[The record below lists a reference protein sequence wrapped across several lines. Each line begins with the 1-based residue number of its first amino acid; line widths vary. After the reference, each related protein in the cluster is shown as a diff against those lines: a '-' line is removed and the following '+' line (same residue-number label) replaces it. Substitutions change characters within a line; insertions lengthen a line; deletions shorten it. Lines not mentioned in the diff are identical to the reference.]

1 MNIKE
6 RLGKELLYF
15 DGAMGSVL
23 QKKGLKAGEIPELWN
38 ITKPDVIEEI
48 HKSYLEAGCDII
60 KTNTFGANSYKL
72 SGSGYTA
79 EEVIKAAFNCAKA
92 AADKYSDT
100 KKRYIALDIGPSG
113 KLTEP
118 LGDLTFEAAVELF
131 SEQVKAGAE
140 YGADLILIET
150 MNDSYETK
158 AAVLAAKENSDLPVF
173 VTNVYD
179 ENKRLLTGA
188 SPLEQILLL
197 EGLGVDAIGAN
208 CSLGPEKMLEV
219 LEDFKKYSSLPVIL
233 SPNAGLPKEEKG
245 ETVYDISPEE
255 FSDILKKAVPGAHI
269 LGGCCGTNPEYIRK
283 LIEKT
288 SGLAF
293 ENPVEKD
300 FTAISAYSKSVIF
313 KDRPVIIGER
323 INPTGKKKLKEAILS
338 ENYDY
343 IISEAVRQ
351 EEAGAD
357 LLDVNAGV
365 PGIKENE
372 VLPDIIKRL
381 QAVTSLPLQI
391 DTANPDAMEAAMRV
405 YNGKPLVNSV
415 NGKQESMDK
424 IFPLVKKYGG
434 IIIALTL
441 DEDGIPDTTEGRIKI
456 ADKIIAEAKKYGI
469 KKSSLI
475 FDPLAM
481 AVSADKN
488 AAAVTLET
496 IKALN
501 AKGLKTSL
509 GVSNVSFGLPERA
522 GMNAAFFT
530 MTAAAGL
537 SAAIINPF
545 SGEMMRAAACV
556 NALFGYDENFS
567 EYIELFSNT
576 EEALTPVNAEVKTDL
591 KTAVIKGL
599 KSEAKAAAEELI
611 KTAEPMEI
619 INQYIV
625 PALDEVGIGFEKGTV
640 YLPQLLI
647 SAASA
652 QEAFDVVRGAMK
664 TETDAAEKKKFVI
677 ATVYGDIHDIG
688 KNIVKA
694 LLENYGFDVI
704 DLGKS
709 VPKEKILETVLKH
722 NVKLLGLSALMTV
735 TVPEMEAAI
744 KLVNE
749 KAPDCK
755 IVVGGAVLT
764 KDYADKIGA
773 DKYAKDAMEAVRY
786 AEEILK

>member
-1 MNIKE
+1 MSIRE

-38 ITKPDVIEEI
+38 ITNSDIIREI
-48 HKSYLEAGCDII
+48 HESYLEAGCDII

-72 SGSGYTA
+72 EGSGYTP
-79 EEVIKAAFNCAKA
+79 EDVIKAAFKCAKEA
-92 AADKYSDT
+92 TKKYQGI

-118 LGDLTFEAAVELF
+118 LGDLSFETAVELF
-131 SEQVKAGAE
+131 SEQVKIGVSL
-140 YGADLILIET
+140 GADLILIET

-197 EGLGVDAIGAN
+197 EGLKVDAIGAN

-219 LEDFKKYSSLPVIL
+219 LEDFKKYSSLPIIL
-233 SPNAGLPKEEKG
+233 SPNAGLPKEENG
-245 ETVYDISPEE
+245 ETVYDILPDE
-255 FSDILKKAVPGAHI
+255 FADILKQAVPSVHV
-269 LGGCCGTNPEYIRK
+269 LGGCCGTNPEYIK
-283 LIEKT
+283 KVIEKT
-288 SGLAF
+288 SALPF
-293 ENPVEKD
+293 ESPKEKD
-300 FTAISAYSKSVIF
+300 FTAVSSYSKSVIF
-313 KDRPVIIGER
+313 KDRPIIIGER

-343 IISEAVRQ
+343 IISEAVKQ

-357 LLDVNAGV
+357 ILDVNAGV
-365 PGIKENE
+365 PGIKESD
-372 VLPDIIKRL
+372 VLPHIIKTL

-391 DTANPDAMEAAMRV
+391 DTANPEAMEASMRV

-415 NGKQESMDK
+415 CGKQESMDK

-434 IIIALTL
+434 IVIALTL
-441 DEDGIPDTTEGRIKI
+441 DEDGIPDTVEGRIKI
-456 ADKIIAEAKKYGI
+456 AEKIICEAAKYGI
-469 KKSSLI
+469 KTSDLI

-481 AVSADKN
+481 AVSADKT
-488 AAAVTLET
+488 AAAVTLNT

-501 AKGLKTSL
+501 EKGIKTSL

-522 GMNAAFFT
+522 NMNAAFFT
-530 MTAAAGL
+530 MTAASGL

-545 SGEMMRAAACV
+545 SPEMMGAITSV
-556 NALFGYDENFS
+556 NALLGYDDNFTDYIAHFSVSEN
-567 EYIELFSNT
+567 
-576 EEALTPVNAEVKTDL
+576 TPSTINEVKTDL
-591 KTAVIKGL
+591 KTAVVKGL
-599 KSEAKAAAEELI
+599 KKEASEAASELI
-611 KTAEPMEI
+611 KNLAPMEI
-619 INQYIV
+619 INNYIV
-625 PALDEVGIGFEKGTV
+625 PALDEVGIDFEKGTI

-652 QEAFDVVRGAMK
+652 EAAFNVVRSAMQ
-664 TETDAAEKKKFVI
+664 TDIAATEKKKVVI

-722 NVKLLGLSALMTV
+722 DVKLLGLSALMTV

-749 KAPDCK
+749 KAPACK
-755 IVVGGAVLT
+755 IIVGGAVLT

-786 AEEILK
+786 AEEIFK

>member
-1 MNIKE
+1 MNIKC

-23 QKKGLKAGEIPELWN
+23 QENGLKAGEIPELWN
-38 ITKPDVIEEI
+38 ITKKDIIENI
-48 HKSYLEAGCDII
+48 YAAYLKAGCDII

-72 SGSGYTA
+72 KESGYTVKD
-79 EEVIKAAFNCAKA
+79 VIEAAFECAKSA
-92 AADKYSDT
+92 V
-100 KKRYIALDIGPSG
+100 KKHSGAKERYIALDIGPSG

-118 LGDLTFEAAVELF
+118 LGDLNFEEAVSLF
-131 SEQVKAGAE
+131 AEQVKIGAE
-140 YGADLILIET
+140 CGADLILIET

-158 AAVLAAKENSDLPVF
+158 AAVLAAKENSALPIF

-179 ENKRLLTGA
+179 EKKRLLTGA

-219 LEDFKKYSSLPVIL
+219 LEDFKKYSSLSIIL
-233 SPNAGLPKEEKG
+233 SPNAGLPKEKDG
-245 ETVYDISPEE
+245 KTVYDISAEE
-255 FSDILKKAVPGAHI
+255 FSDILKKAVPGVHL

-283 LIEKT
+283 IIEKT
-288 SGLAF
+288 TSLPFA
-293 ENPVEKD
+293 PPEKKT
-300 FTAISAYSKSVIF
+300 FTGVCSYSRSVIF

-323 INPTGKKKLKEAILS
+323 INPTGKKKLKEAIIS

-343 IISEAVRQ
+343 IISEAVHQ
-351 EEAGAD
+351 EEAGAHI
-357 LLDVNAGV
+357 LDVNAGV
-365 PGIKENE
+365 PGIEE
-372 VLPDIIKRL
+372 DEALLSIIKKL
-381 QAVTSLPLQI
+381 QSVTALPLQI
-391 DTANPDAMEAAMRV
+391 DTANPEAMEKAVRA
-405 YNGKPLVNSV
+405 YNGKALINSV
-415 NGKQESMDK
+415 NGKQEIMDK
-424 IFPLVKKYGG
+424 IFPIVKKYGG
-434 IIIALTL
+434 TVIALTL
-441 DEDGIPDTTEGRIKI
+441 DEDGIPDTAEGRIKI
-456 ADKIIAEAKKYGI
+456 AERIIAEAKKYGI
-469 KKSSLI
+469 TEESLI

-481 AVSADKN
+481 AVSADKT

-496 IKALN
+496 IKRLN
-501 AKGLKTSL
+501 EMGLKSSL

-522 GMNAAFFT
+522 GLNSAFFT
-530 MTAAAGL
+530 MAAAMGL

-545 SGEMMRAAACV
+545 SEEMIKAIICV
-556 NALFGYDENFS
+556 NALFGHDDNFS
-567 EYIELFSNT
+567 EYIKHFSK
-576 EEALTPVNAEVKTDL
+576 EESRTSAPEATADL

-599 KSEAKAAAEELI
+599 KETARLAAGELV
-611 KTAEPMEI
+611 KTLAPMEV
-619 INQYIV
+619 INNYIV
-625 PALDEVGIGFEKGTV
+625 PALDEVGAGFEKGTV

-652 QEAFDVVRGAMK
+652 QEAFEVVRGAMK
-664 TETDAAEKKKFVI
+664 SESASQEKKKVVI

-722 NVKLLGLSALMTV
+722 EAKLLGLSALMTV
-735 TVPEMEAAI
+735 TVPAMEETI

-749 KAPDCK
+749 KAPGCK

-764 KDYADKIGA
+764 KEYADKIGA
-773 DKYAKDAMEAVRY
+773 DKYAKDAMETVRY

>member
-1 MNIKE
+1 MSILN

-23 QKKGLKAGEIPELWN
+23 QKNGLCPGEIPELWN
-38 ITKPDVIEEI
+38 ITKSSVITGI
-48 HKSYLEAGCDII
+48 HEDYLAAGCDII

-72 SGSGYTA
+72 SGSGYTPRD
-79 EEVIKAAFNCAKA
+79 VITAAFECAKKA
-92 AADKYSDT
+92 VAKYQDT

-118 LGDLTFEAAVELF
+118 LGDLSFESAVKLF
-131 SEQVKAGAE
+131 SEQVKIGAE
-140 YGADLILIET
+140 LGVDLILIET
-150 MNDSYETK
+150 MNDSLETK
-158 AAVLAAKENSDLPVF
+158 AAVLAAKENSSLPVF

-188 SPLEQILLL
+188 SPMEQILLL
-197 EGLGVDAIGAN
+197 EGLRVDAIGAN

-219 LEDFKKYSSLPVIL
+219 LEGFKKYSSLPIIL
-233 SPNAGLPKEEKG
+233 SPNAGLPKEENG
-245 ETVYDISPEE
+245 ETVYDISPDE
-255 FSDILKKAVPGAHI
+255 FSQTLQKAIPGVHV
-269 LGGCCGTNPEYIRK
+269 LGGCCGTNPEYIEK

-288 SGLAF
+288 SSLTI
-293 ENPVEKD
+293 NMPEKKT
-300 FTAISAYSKSVIF
+300 FTGISSYSKSVIF

-343 IISEAVRQ
+343 IIAEAVRQ

-365 PGIKENE
+365 PGISEKG
-372 VLPDIIKRL
+372 VLYDIIKKL
-381 QAVTSLPLQI
+381 QAVTALPLQI
-391 DTANPDAMEAAMRV
+391 DTANPEAMEAAMRI

-415 NGKQESMDK
+415 NGKKESMDQ

-434 IIIALTL
+434 TVIALTL
-441 DEDGIPDTTEGRIKI
+441 DEDGIPDTSAGRIKI
-456 ADKIIAEAKKYGI
+456 ADRIISEAEKYGI
-469 KKSSLI
+469 GKEDLI

-481 AVSADKN
+481 AVSADKT

-496 IKALN
+496 IKILRSRN
-501 AKGLKTSL
+501 LKTSL

-522 GMNAAFFT
+522 SMNAAFFT
-530 MTAAAGL
+530 MAASAGL

-545 SGEMMRAAACV
+545 SKEMMEAISCV
-556 NALFGYDENFS
+556 NALFGYDDNFA
-567 EYIELFSNT
+567 EYIALFT
-576 EEALTPVNAEVKTDL
+576 KEEKDSAPLAEIKTDL
-591 KTAVIKGL
+591 KTAVVKGL
-599 KSEAKAAAEELI
+599 KKEARLAAEDLI
-611 KTAEPMEI
+611 KELPPMEI
-619 INQYIV
+619 INNYIV
-625 PALDEVGIGFEKGTV
+625 PALDEVGVGFEKGTV

-652 QEAFDVVRGAMK
+652 QEAFDVVRSAMK
-664 TETDAAEKKKFVI
+664 TENKTEEKKKVII

-709 VPKEKILETVLKH
+709 VPKEKILDAVLKH
-722 NVKLLGLSALMTV
+722 NAKLLGLSALMTV
-735 TVPEMEAAI
+735 TVPEMEKAI
-744 KLVNE
+744 KLINE

-773 DKYAKDAMEAVRY
+773 DKYAKDAMETVRY
-786 AEEILK
+786 AEEILF

>member
-38 ITKPDVIEEI
+38 ITKSDIITEI

-72 SGSGYTA
+72 SGSGYTV
-79 EEVIKAAFNCAKA
+79 EDVIKAAFDCAKA
-92 AADKYSDT
+92 ATEKFSLT

-118 LGDLTFEAAVELF
+118 LGDLSFEAAVELF
-131 SEQVKAGAE
+131 AEQVRVGAKL
-140 YGADLILIET
+140 GADLILIET

-158 AAVLAAKENSDLPVF
+158 AALLAAKENSDLPVF

-188 SPLEQILLL
+188 SPIEQILLL
-197 EGLGVDAIGAN
+197 EGLKVDAIGAN

-219 LEDFKKYSSLPVIL
+219 LEDFKKYSSLPIIL
-233 SPNAGLPKEEKG
+233 SPNAGLPKEENGK
-245 ETVYDISPEE
+245 TVYDISPEE
-255 FSDILKKAVPGAHI
+255 YSDILKKAIPGVHV
-269 LGGCCGTNPEYIRK
+269 LGGCCGTNPEYIK
-283 LIEKT
+283 KVIEKT
-288 SGLAF
+288 SGLTF
-293 ENPVEKD
+293 EVPIKKD
-300 FTAISAYSKSVIF
+300 FTAVSSYSKSVIF
-313 KDRPVIIGER
+313 KDRPIIIGER

-343 IISEAVRQ
+343 VVAEAVRQ

-365 PGIKENE
+365 PGIKEPE
-372 VLPDIIKRL
+372 VLAHIIKTL
-381 QAVTSLPLQI
+381 QAVTALPLQI
-391 DTANPDAMEAAMRV
+391 DTANPDAMENAMRV

-415 NGKQESMDK
+415 CGKQESMDK

-434 IIIALTL
+434 IVIALTL
-441 DEDGIPDTTEGRIKI
+441 DEDGIPDTVSGRINI
-456 ADKIIAEAKKYGI
+456 AEKIIAEAEKYGI
-469 KKSSLI
+469 KTSDLI

-481 AVSADKN
+481 AVSADKT

-496 IKALN
+496 IKVL
-501 AKGLKTSL
+501 KSRGIKTSL
-509 GVSNVSFGLPERA
+509 GVSNVSFGLPDRA
-522 GMNAAFFT
+522 SMNAAFYT

-545 SGEMMRAAACV
+545 SEEMIDAITSV
-556 NALFGYDENFS
+556 NALFGYDDNFTKYIDHFSTS
-567 EYIELFSNT
+567 ETTSAPK
-576 EEALTPVNAEVKTDL
+576 EEIKTDL
-591 KTAVIKGL
+591 KTAVVKGL
-599 KSEAKAAAEELI
+599 KSEAKRSAEELT
-611 KTAEPMEI
+611 KTFAPMEI
-619 INQYIV
+619 INNYIV
-625 PALDEVGIGFEKGTV
+625 PALDEVGIGFEKGSV

-652 QEAFDVVRGAMK
+652 QEAFDVVRAAMK
-664 TETDAAEKKKFVI
+664 TEKETEEKKKVVI

-709 VPKEKILETVLKH
+709 VSKERILEAVLKH
-722 NVKLLGLSALMTV
+722 DAKLLGLSALMTV

-749 KAPDCK
+749 KAPYCK

-764 KDYADKIGA
+764 CDYADKIGA
-773 DKYAKDAMEAVRY
+773 DKYAKDAMETVRY
-786 AEEILK
+786 AEEIFN